1 MKFNIIIEAEGRDTD
16 LEIKN
21 YEQDFKLGY
30 VERDDFRIPVSVFQ
44 MFKDNTNIRFKI
56 EASASEE
63 PWAQEA

>member
-1 MKFNIIIEAEGRDTD
+1 MKFNIIIEAEGKDTD

-63 PWAQEA
+63 PQEA

>member
-1 MKFNIIIEAEGRDTD
+1 MKFNIIIEAEGKDTD

-44 MFKDNTNIRFKI
+44 MFKDNQT
-56 EASASEE
+56 
-63 PWAQEA
+63 QL

>member
-1 MKFNIIIEAEGRDTD
+1 MKFNIIIEAEGKDTD

-21 YEQDFKLGY
+21 YEQDFNLGY
-30 VERDDFRIPVSVFQ
+30 VVRDDFRIPVSVFQ

-63 PWAQEA
+63 PQEA